1 MGKRIPVFNEIAVRR
16 SSFPPGLCRPRC
28 FLSLAEREADSA
40 GGSERPAR
48 GDLWPVILW
57 AAQAV
62 SQKRLCRST
71 ADCVD
76 NQSFTDQNK
85 ASQKRM
91 FVRRYGIVKNNGMRV
106 ALYARVSTKDKRQ
119 DTENQLTQLRQF
131 TVTQGWAVAAEYV
144 DRATGKH
151 SDREQFQRL
160 FEDASQRKFDLVLFW
175 SLDRFSREGVR
186 ETLNHLERL
195 SSYGVAYRS
204 FTEQYLDSCGLFKDA
219 VLAIL
224 AVIAKQE
231 RVRLSERTIAG
242 LEKARKAGRVGGRP
256 KVVCDR
262 RKVER
267 LRQAGLSLSAIAR
280 KVKVSKSTIHRML
293 G

>member
-1 MGKRIPVFNEIAVRR
+1 
-16 SSFPPGLCRPRC
+16 
-28 FLSLAEREADSA
+28 
-40 GGSERPAR
+40 
-48 GDLWPVILW
+48 
-57 AAQAV
+57 
-62 SQKRLCRST
+62 
-71 ADCVD
+71 
-76 NQSFTDQNK
+76 
-85 ASQKRM
+85 
-91 FVRRYGIVKNNGMRV
+91 
-106 ALYARVSTKDKRQ
+106 
-119 DTENQLTQLRQF
+119 
-131 TVTQGWAVAAEYV
+131 VAAEYV

-160 FEDASQRKFDLVLFW
+160 FKDASQRQFDLVLFW

-195 SSYGVAYRS
+195 TSYGVAYRS

-231 RVRLSERTIAG
+231 RVRMSERTIAG

-256 KVVCDR
+256 RVVCDR

-267 LRQAGLSLSAIAR
+267 LRKTGLSLFAIAR

-293 G
+293 S